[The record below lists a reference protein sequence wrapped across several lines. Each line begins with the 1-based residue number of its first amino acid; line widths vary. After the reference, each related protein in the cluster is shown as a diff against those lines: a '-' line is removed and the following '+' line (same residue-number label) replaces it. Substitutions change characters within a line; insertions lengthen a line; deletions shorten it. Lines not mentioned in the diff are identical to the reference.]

1 MITERIKELRKVL
14 EDNTAFIVTSN
25 ENRFYLSG
33 FNSSA
38 GCVVITKN
46 TATLLIDFRYYEK
59 ASAKVSHLNVKLC
72 TKLYDDIKEILKA
85 ENIKNVQVE
94 TSSVTLNQFA
104 QMKKALADFNI
115 SEEPILSRRLCE
127 LRQIKTPQEIELIKE
142 AQKITD
148 DAFSYILD
156 HIRTGRTEREIALEL
171 EFFMRKQGSEGVA
184 FDTIAVSGKNSSL
197 PHGVPTDKPLC
208 DGDFL
213 TLDFGAVFGGYRSDM
228 TRTVALGFVTD
239 EQKQIYDI
247 VLKAQTETLKAI
259 KPSKPCCEIDKIARD
274 VISDAGYGEYFGHG
288 LGHSVGIEIHESP
301 ACNTRDTTPL
311 KKGMIMTVEPGIYLP
326 NKFGV
331 RIEDM
336 VVVTDDGI
344 ENLTKS
350 PKGLMI
356 F

>member
-1 MITERIKELRKVL
+1 MIQERIKELRKVL
-14 EDNTAFIVTSN
+14 EDNTAFVVTSD

-33 FNSSA
+33 FHSSA

-46 TATLLIDFRYYEK
+46 TATLLIDFRYYQK
-59 ASAKVSHLNVKLC
+59 ASAEVSHLNVKLC

-85 ENIKNVQVE
+85 ENIKNVQIE
-94 TSSVTLNQFA
+94 SASVTLERFA
-104 QMKKALADFNI
+104 QIKKALTDFNI
-115 SEEPILSRRLCE
+115 SEEPILSEKLCK
-127 LRQIKTPQEIELIKE
+127 LRQIKTPQEIELIKK

-148 DAFSYILD
+148 NAFSYILN
-156 HIRTGRTEREIALEL
+156 HIKTGKTEREIALEL

-184 FDTIAVSGKNSSL
+184 FETIAVSGKNSSL

-239 EQKQIYDI
+239 KQRQIYDI
-247 VLKAQTETLKAI
+247 VLKAQSETLSAI
-259 KPSKPCCEIDKIARD
+259 KPSKPCCEIDKVARD
-274 VISDAGYGEYFGHG
+274 IISDSGYGEYFGHG

-301 ACNTRDTTPL
+301 ACNTRDATPL

-336 VVVTDDGI
+336 VVVTEDGI

-350 PKGLMI
+350 PKGLI
-356 F
+356 IL